1 MDAALQR
8 QPPRP
13 ADAPFR
19 RQRPRLSRARGPRPG
34 HLVRHR
40 APARCR
46 RADRHP
52 VRRATA
58 CPERVGRC
66 LDRAAAGQG
75 PRVPPGRGRPC
86 GARPH
91 PPVRVGAAAGLRRP
105 GLRLGRPERHRR
117 RPELHWVCLSRRG
130 VPGADALP
138 GPGHGRQHRLVAG
151 PHERQDPARLQQW
164 PRRLHQRQPAGVSRT
179 GRRVPAQEAR
189 QEVRERRPDL
199 QRGQPQRPARLHR
212 SATAEVCRG
221 PRPGRAQRAHP
232 GPGSPPRLRPGP
244 AHRPARG
251 PGLARHRPP
260 HPFLRPVL
268 VRPGSR
274 GRPGPLLRHSH
285 PSAPRRGGPP
295 PGVHKLKDGQSY
307 R

>member
-1 MDAALQR
+1 MREEFQGQYVFWNTDEYLDLIRWMRHYNVSHPGRPTLRFVGNDLGYPGPEAFDQVTSYVTAHRPGVAERIAILYAGL
-8 QPPRP
+8 RP
-13 ADAPFR
+13 ARSA
-19 RQRPRLSRARGPRPG
+19 SAG
-34 HLVRHR
+34 
-40 APARCR
+40 
-46 RADRHP
+46 
-52 VRRATA
+52 
-58 CPERVGRC
+58 C
-66 LDRAAAGQG
+66 LDGAAAGQG

-117 RPELHWVCLSRRG
+117 RPELHRVCLSRRG

-151 PHERQDPARLQQW
+151 PHELQDPARLQQW

-232 GPGSPPRLRPGP
+232 GPGSPSRLRPGP
-244 AHRPARG
+244 A
-251 PGLARHRPP
+251 PP
-260 HPFLRPVL
+260 
-268 VRPGSR
+268 
-274 GRPGPLLRHSH
+274 RPGPGST
-285 PSAPRRGGPP
+285 PPAPPVPTACTGPTRIKRP
-295 PGVHKLKDGQSY
+295 PWAAPTT
-307 R
+307 